1 MSSSY
6 RICKRC
12 LEQLH
17 LSQESQEDVATFLLA
32 VGAHG
37 IEVVPENECQAGLSS
52 HLGKSITSEIK
63 GRTLADVTASEL
75 EAATSN
81 LLRQLRLPAGAQDGL
96 SLAAALKE
104 NWLRAKDREDKAYP

>member
-6 RICKRC
+6 RICRRC

-17 LSQESQEDVATFLLA
+17 LSEESQEDVATFLLA

-37 IEVVPENECQAGLSS
+37 IQVVPENECQAGLSS
-52 HLGKSITSEIK
+52 HSGQSITAVVR
-63 GRTLADVTASEL
+63 GRTLADVTSPEL
-75 EAATSN
+75 EAATAN
-81 LLRQLRLPAGAQDGL
+81 LLRQLKLPAGEQDGL

-104 NWLRAKDREDKAYP
+104 AWLRAKERAAQDAR

>member
-1 MSSSY
+1 MASY

-37 IEVVPENECQAGLSS
+37 IQVVPENECQAGLSS
-52 HLGKSITSEIK
+52 HLGKSISAEVK
-63 GRTLADVTASEL
+63 GRTMADVSASEL
-75 EAATSN
+75 EAATAN
-81 LLRQLRLPAGAQDGL
+81 LLRQLMLPANAQDGL
-96 SLAAALKE
+96 SLTVALKE
-104 NWLRAKDREDKAYP
+104 VWLKAKEREDKAYP